1 MRWRCGP
8 RKWSITCPDALAVQL
23 ATIAVVTCPSN
34 LANDLATPADAASR
48 QLITVRAAT
57 ARSTYATTRTSA
69 RGDDGCWL
77 PVSGPDTA
85 RVGRNGVR
93 VNRREG
99 DGSTP
104 AGLFPIGRPM
114 YGNSPNPGVAFR
126 YVRLRCGDWWVEDS
140 KSPAYN
146 TFQRVG
152 CGRRPPF
159 KVTTPDMSTSPPAC
173 AHLAVVE
180 YSMHPVVPGRGSG
193 IFLHVQIGKAT
204 SSCISLRRPA
214 LLRVLRWLDPDSR
227 PEISIGAGS

>member
-1 MRWRCGP
+1 ML
-8 RKWSITCPDALAVQL
+8 LAVQL
-23 ATIAVVTCPSN
+23 ATIAVATCPAN
-34 LANDLATPADAASR
+34 LANDLATPADTASR

-57 ARSTYATTRTSA
+57 ARSTYATTRTWA

-77 PVSGPDTA
+77 PVGGHYTA
-85 RVGRNGVR
+85 RVGKNGVR
-93 VNRREG
+93 ANRREG

-104 AGLFPIGRPM
+104 AGLFPIGRTM

-159 KVTTPDMSTSPPAC
+159 KVTTPDMSTSPRAY

-180 YSMHPVVPGRGSG
+180 YNMHPVGSRTWVG
-193 IFLHVQIGKAT
+193 DLPACADREGDERLHQ
-204 SSCISLRRPA
+204 PA
-214 LLRVLRWLDPDSR
+214 A
-227 PEISIGAGS
+227 AGSPPRAPLARSGLETRDLDRSRFVSCFLRKNMLT